1 MIYRPSGLPGLC
13 PEWTGQEAC
22 PRRLSAGAWS
32 FYIFSSGGGAD
43 ELLICGF
50 DFEFLKKLGALRH
63 FFA

>member
-1 MIYRPSGLPGLC
+1 V
-13 PEWTGQEAC
+13 GQASAC
-22 PRRLSAGAWS
+22 LWS

>member
-32 FYIFSSGGGAD
+32 FYIFLLTQGGQV
-43 ELLICGF
+43 
-50 DFEFLKKLGALRH
+50 
-63 FFA
+63 

>member
-1 MIYRPSGLPGLC
+1 LSLIFAGETGPGY
-13 PEWTGQEAC
+13 A
-22 PRRLSAGAWS
+22 RLWS